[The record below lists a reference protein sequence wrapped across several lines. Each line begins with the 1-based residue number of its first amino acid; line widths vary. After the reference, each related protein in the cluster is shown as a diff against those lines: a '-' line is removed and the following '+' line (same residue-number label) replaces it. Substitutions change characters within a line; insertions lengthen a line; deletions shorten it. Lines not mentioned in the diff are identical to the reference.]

1 MLCPYFFMAQLRRS
15 LGLVDGLAMV
25 VGIMVGSGIFRTPG
39 LVAAYLGRPSLT
51 FVAWILGGVVA
62 LLGALCFA
70 ELSTRHPAA
79 GGKYVYVREAFGPR
93 AGFVVGWGEALAT
106 YPVAIAAIAVVA
118 GEYVERLAGLAPG
131 GARWA
136 GVGLAA
142 LFTGVNLAGVAS
154 GRWVQNLAT
163 GAKVLVLAG
172 VAALAFAAGDGAG
185 WRSTLPAAPTGIA
198 TLAALALAFQA
209 VVWTY
214 YGYLD
219 VAKIAEEVV
228 DPDRTLPRVL
238 LGGIAIVTAL
248 YLVLNAAF
256 FQVLPIERIAGSNL
270 VPGDVAAAVSGAG
283 GGALVAA
290 LALLVVV
297 ASLNGNLFV
306 TPRVIFGMAR
316 EGLAPAVLARV
327 NRGGT
332 PWAATLLVGAVV
344 VLLAA
349 TGTFQSLLGLAVT
362 VIIVIDGFT
371 VLSLFRLR
379 ARRPSAPFLVPLFPL
394 VPLLFVGVYAAL
406 FVGTAWA
413 ARGTVLAAV
422 AVLGS
427 AYGVSWMVSR
437 PRT

>member
-131 GARWA
+131 SARWA

-209 VVWTY
+209 VGWTY
-214 YGYLD
+214 YGHPD
-219 VAKIAEEVV
+219 VGEIREE
-228 DPDRTLPRVL
+228 
-238 LGGIAIVTAL
+238 
-248 YLVLNAAF
+248 
-256 FQVLPIERIAGSNL
+256 
-270 VPGDVAAAVSGAG
+270 G
-283 GGALVAA
+283 GG
-290 LALLVVV
+290 
-297 ASLNGNLFV
+297 
-306 TPRVIFGMAR
+306 P
-316 EGLAPAVLARV
+316 
-327 NRGGT
+327 
-332 PWAATLLVGAVV
+332 
-344 VLLAA
+344 
-349 TGTFQSLLGLAVT
+349 
-362 VIIVIDGFT
+362 
-371 VLSLFRLR
+371 
-379 ARRPSAPFLVPLFPL
+379 
-394 VPLLFVGVYAAL
+394 
-406 FVGTAWA
+406 
-413 ARGTVLAAV
+413 
-422 AVLGS
+422 
-427 AYGVSWMVSR
+427 
-437 PRT
+437 

>member
-118 GEYVERLAGLAPG
+118 GGEAGRLARRAPPA
-131 GARWA
+131 ARGA
-136 GVGLAA
+136 GVG
-142 LFTGVNLAGVAS
+142 
-154 GRWVQNLAT
+154 
-163 GAKVLVLAG
+163 
-172 VAALAFAAGDGAG
+172 
-185 WRSTLPAAPTGIA
+185 AAPPFPA
-198 TLAALALAFQA
+198 P
-209 VVWTY
+209 
-214 YGYLD
+214 
-219 VAKIAEEVV
+219 
-228 DPDRTLPRVL
+228 DPAR
-238 LGGIAIVTAL
+238 
-248 YLVLNAAF
+248 
-256 FQVLPIERIAGSNL
+256 VLPIERIAASNL
-270 VPGDVAAAVSGAG
+270 VLGDVAAAVSGAG

-290 LALLVVV
+290 LALLIVL

-316 EGLAPAVLARV
+316 EGLAPAILARV

-394 VPLLFVGVYAAL
+394 APLLFVGVYAAL

-437 PRT
+437 PRA

>member
-1 MLCPYFFMAQLRRS
+1 MLCPYFFMTQLRRS

-39 LVAAYLGRPSLT
+39 VVAAYLGRPSLT
-51 FVAWILGGVVA
+51 FVAWLLGRVVA
-62 LLGALCFA
+62 LLGALCCA
-70 ELSTRHPAA
+70 ELSTRH
-79 GGKYVYVREAFGPR
+79 
-93 AGFVVGWGEALAT
+93 
-106 YPVAIAAIAVVA
+106 
-118 GEYVERLAGLAPG
+118 
-131 GARWA
+131 
-136 GVGLAA
+136 
-142 LFTGVNLAGVAS
+142 
-154 GRWVQNLAT
+154 
-163 GAKVLVLAG
+163 
-172 VAALAFAAGDGAG
+172 
-185 WRSTLPAAPTGIA
+185 PAAPTGIA

-394 VPLLFVGVYAAL
+394 APLLFVGVYAAL
-406 FVGTAWA
+406 LVGTAWA
-413 ARGTVLAAV
+413 ARGTVLAAL

-437 PRT
+437 PRAGRSARALARLRSHARSSAVPAPEPRVR

>member
-1 MLCPYFFMAQLRRS
+1 APAGGPPRHGRGDHGRVRHLPHARTRGRLPRPPLAHLRR
-15 LGLVDGLAMV
+15 LD
-25 VGIMVGSGIFRTPG
+25 PG
-39 LVAAYLGRPSLT
+39 GCRRSARR
-51 FVAWILGGVVA
+51 A
-62 LLGALCFA
+62 LLRGALDA
-70 ELSTRHPAA
+70 PPRGRREIRVRARGVRPAGGLRRGVGRSARHLSRRNRGDRGRGGRVRRAA
-79 GGKYVYVREAFGPR
+79 GGARARERALGGGRARGAVHGREPRGRRFGTVGAEPR
-93 AGFVVGWGEALAT
+93 DPRE
-106 YPVAIAAIAVVA
+106 
-118 GEYVERLAGLAPG
+118 
-131 GARWA
+131 GARA
-136 GVGLAA
+136 RGCRRRGVRR
-142 LFTGVNLAGVAS
+142 
-154 GRWVQNLAT
+154 GR
-163 GAKVLVLAG
+163 
-172 VAALAFAAGDGAG
+172 
-185 WRSTLPAAPTGIA
+185 
-198 TLAALALAFQA
+198 
-209 VVWTY
+209 
-214 YGYLD
+214 
-219 VAKIAEEVV
+219 
-228 DPDRTLPRVL
+228 
-238 LGGIAIVTAL
+238 
-248 YLVLNAAF
+248 
-256 FQVLPIERIAGSNL
+256 QVLPIERIAGSNL

-406 FVGTAWA
+406 F
-413 ARGTVLAAV
+413 
-422 AVLGS
+422 
-427 AYGVSWMVSR
+427 
-437 PRT
+437 

>member
-1 MLCPYFFMAQLRRS
+1 MTELKRS
-15 LGLVDGLAMV
+15 LRTIDGLAMV

-39 LVAAYLGRPSLT
+39 LVAAYLGRPALT

-118 GEYVERLAGLAPG
+118 GEYAARLVGLAPG

-142 LFTGVNLAGVAS
+142 LFTAVNLAGVAS

-163 GAKVLVLAG
+163 GAKVLALAG
-172 VAALAFAAGDGAG
+172 VAALAFAAGDGVG
-185 WRSTLPAAPTGIA
+185 WRSPPPPAPPRIA

-248 YLVLNAAF
+248 YLLLNAAF
-256 FQVLPIERIAGSNL
+256 FQVLPIERIAASNL

-283 GGALVAA
+283 GGTLVAA
-290 LALLVVV
+290 LALVVVV
-297 ASLNGNLFV
+297 ASLHGNLLA
-306 TPRVIFGMAR
+306 TPRVVFGIAR
-316 EGLAPAVLARV
+316 EGLAPAVPARG
-327 NRGGT
+327 NPGGP
-332 PWAATLLVGAVV
+332 PWAGTLLLGTVV
-344 VLLAA
+344 VLPAA
-349 TGTFQSLLGLAVT
+349 TRTLPPLLGLAAPGVL
-362 VIIVIDGFT
+362 VIDGFT

-379 ARRPSAPFLVPLFPL
+379 AGRPSAPLLVPLFPL
-394 VPLLFVGVYAAL
+394 P
-406 FVGTAWA
+406 
-413 ARGTVLAAV
+413 
-422 AVLGS
+422 
-427 AYGVSWMVSR
+427 
-437 PRT
+437 

>member
-1 MLCPYFFMAQLRRS
+1 MLLAGAGAAIGLFFAIWS
-15 LGLVDGLAMV
+15 
-25 VGIMVGSGIFRTPG
+25 GS
-39 LVAAYLGRPSLT
+39 
-51 FVAWILGGVVA
+51 A
-62 LLGALCFA
+62 LLRLI
-70 ELSTRHPAA
+70 STQGMQANLD
-79 GGKYVYVREAFGPR
+79 
-93 AGFVVGWGEALAT
+93 LA
-106 YPVAIAAIAVVA
+106 ID
-118 GEYVERLAGLAPG
+118 GRL
-131 GARWA
+131 
-136 GVGLAA
+136 
-142 LFTGVNLAGVAS
+142 
-154 GRWVQNLAT
+154 
-163 GAKVLVLAG
+163 
-172 VAALAFAAGDGAG
+172 LAFTAGDGVG

-413 ARGTVLAAV
+413 APGTVLAAM

-437 PRT
+437 PRA

>member
-1 MLCPYFFMAQLRRS
+1 MEGKALKGAQHEPPFFLPHPPLPHPPPLFPIFFLHPPAMTELKRS
-15 LGLVDGLAMV
+15 LRTIDGLAMV

-39 LVAAYLGRPSLT
+39 LVAAYLGRPALT

-118 GEYVERLAGLAPG
+118 GEYAVRLVGLAPG
-131 GARWA
+131 DARCA

-142 LFTGVNLAGVAS
+142 LFTAVTLAGVAS
-154 GRWVQNLAT
+154 GRWVQTLAT

-172 VAALAFAAGDGAG
+172 VAVLAFTAGDGVG

-228 DPDRTLPRVL
+228 DPDRTLPPVL
-238 LGGIAIVTAL
+238 VGGIAIVTAL
-248 YLVLNAAF
+248 YLVLKAPF
-256 FQVLPIERIAGSNL
+256 FQVLPIDRIAASTL
-270 VPGDVAAAVSGAG
+270 VPGGVTNRLPLSDASTTSTASAATSAPPPAPNTAAA
-283 GGALVAA
+283 
-290 LALLVVV
+290 
-297 ASLNGNLFV
+297 
-306 TPRVIFGMAR
+306 T
-316 EGLAPAVLARV
+316 
-327 NRGGT
+327 
-332 PWAATLLVGAVV
+332 
-344 VLLAA
+344 
-349 TGTFQSLLGLAVT
+349 
-362 VIIVIDGFT
+362 
-371 VLSLFRLR
+371 
-379 ARRPSAPFLVPLFPL
+379 
-394 VPLLFVGVYAAL
+394 
-406 FVGTAWA
+406 
-413 ARGTVLAAV
+413 
-422 AVLGS
+422 
-427 AYGVSWMVSR
+427 
-437 PRT
+437 

>member
-106 YPVAIAAIAVVA
+106 YPVAIAAIAVV
-118 GEYVERLAGLAPG
+118 
-131 GARWA
+131 
-136 GVGLAA
+136 
-142 LFTGVNLAGVAS
+142 NLAGVAS

-172 VAALAFAAGDGAG
+172 VAVLAFAAGDGAG

-248 YLVLNAAF
+248 YLLLNAAF
-256 FQVLPIERIAGSNL
+256 FQVLPIERIAASNL

-290 LALLVVV
+290 LALLIVV

-394 VPLLFVGVYAAL
+394 TPLLFVGVYAAL

-413 ARGTVLAAV
+413 ARGTVLAAL
-422 AVLGS
+422 ALLGS

-437 PRT
+437 PRA

>member
-118 GEYVERLAGLAPG
+118 GEYAERLAGVAP
-131 GARWA
+131 
-136 GVGLAA
+136 AA

-248 YLVLNAAF
+248 YLLLNAAF
-256 FQVLPIERIAGSNL
+256 FQVLPIERIAASNL

-290 LALLVVV
+290 LALLVVL

-316 EGLAPAVLARV
+316 EGLAPAALARV

>member
-1 MLCPYFFMAQLRRS
+1 MLCPYFFMALLRRS

-118 GEYVERLAGLAPG
+118 GEYAERLAGLAPG

-219 VAKIAEEVV
+219 VVKIAEEVV

-238 LGGIAIVTAL
+238 LGGIGAAAAL
-248 YLVLNAAF
+248 YLLLNAAF
-256 FQVLPIERIAGSNL
+256 FQVLTIDQLAASNL
-270 VPGDVAAAVSGAG
+270 APGDVAATLTGARG
-283 GGALVAA
+283 GTVVAA
-290 LALLVVV
+290 LAVLVVL
-297 ASLNGNLFV
+297 ASLNGNIFV
-306 TPRVIFGMAR
+306 TARVIFG
-316 EGLAPAVLARV
+316 LARDGLGPRALALV

-332 PWAATLLVGAVV
+332 PWVAMLLVGVV
-344 VLLAA
+344 TIALAA
-349 TGTFQSLLGLAVT
+349 SGTF
-362 VIIVIDGFT
+362 
-371 VLSLFRLR
+371 
-379 ARRPSAPFLVPLFPL
+379 
-394 VPLLFVGVYAAL
+394 
-406 FVGTAWA
+406 
-413 ARGTVLAAV
+413 
-422 AVLGS
+422 
-427 AYGVSWMVSR
+427 
-437 PRT
+437 